1 METNQPQILRRPE
14 SKGLEEELRAQRLL
28 RTFRESRSQD
38 AAESLISQYRPLVEK
53 LSRRFLPSGMPLEDL
68 VQEGFIGLL
77 HAIDHYDSSKNVKFI
92 TYATH
97 CVAGQL
103 RHFLRD
109 RGQIIKEPAWLQELS
124 QRVRKVTESLVQQ
137 FGRQP
142 TTQEVADSVGLT
154 EEAIADVEATR
165 SLFSVASLEESIE
178 QGSRTLA
185 EREGVSDSGPGIGL
199 AGASFEIPIDEKVV
213 LEDALKKLKDLE
225 RRVIY
230 SFYYEDHSQ
239 TEIARSLG
247 ISNNYV
253 SHILKTSARKLQQ
266 VYSSEAVRER
276 SLLAQN
282 IDRKLEQMFRSE
294 ATRGAALEFEVKRQ
308 RAALEKEGGLSSSI
322 VDSTTGLYSKTYF
335 DARLEEELSRAV
347 RHNLDLTVVRVR
359 LGEEIKEASLFV
371 KVSQTIKSTL
381 RRSDIVARTGD
392 HEIAAVLP
400 YTGASNSTVA
410 ERLTDQ
416 LVALQAEFPYPFT
429 FALGTAS
436 FPPYRKK
443 STLEQAAEPQ
453 IAN

>member
-1 METNQPQILRRPE
+1 
-14 SKGLEEELRAQRLL
+14 
-28 RTFRESRSQD
+28 
-38 AAESLISQYRPLVEK
+38 
-53 LSRRFLPSGMPLEDL
+53 MPLEDL

-77 HAIDHYDSSKNVKFI
+77 HGIEHYDSTKNVKFI

-124 QRVRKVTESLVQQ
+124 QRVRKVTESLTQQ

-142 TTQEVADSVGLT
+142 STQEIAESVGLT

-178 QGSRTLA
+178 HGSRTLA
-185 EREGVSDSGPGIGL
+185 EREGVSDSGTG
-199 AGASFEIPIDEKVV
+199 AGPTAASFELPIDEKVV
-213 LEDALKKLKDLE
+213 LEDALKKLKELE

-230 SFYYEDHSQ
+230 LFYYEDHSQ
-239 TEIARSLG
+239 TEIAKSLG

-276 SLLAQN
+276 SLNSQN
-282 IDRKLEQMFRSE
+282 IDRKLEQMFRTE
-294 ATRGAALEFEVKRQ
+294 AIRGAAHEYEIKRQ
-308 RAALEKEGGLSSSI
+308 RAMLEKEGGATSPVTDPI
-322 VDSTTGLYSKTYF
+322 TGLYSKIYF

-347 RHNLDLTVVRVR
+347 RHNLDLTIVRVK
-359 LGEEIKEASLFV
+359 LSDDIKDVKLFV
-371 KVSQTIKSTL
+371 QVSQAIKSTL

-392 HEIAAVLP
+392 YEISAVLP
-400 YTGASNSTVA
+400 YTGTTNSTVA
-410 ERLTDQ
+410 ERLVDQ
-416 LVALQAEFPYPFT
+416 LVALQGDTAHPFT
-429 FALGTAS
+429 FALGSAS

-443 STLEQAAEPQ
+443 TAIESAAEPH
-453 IAN
+453 ALN